1 MVPSVVNVGR
11 AIPRRT
17 WLGGKIS
24 PNSASSADDVESV
37 KGWSILVRFGD
48 LPSCESSGSRV
59 RVEAD
64 SVDIRTITFRCL
76 DLDKPLRFYHVT
88 GNSKMSSH
96 RKSYGQRAA
105 DHSNPAAQLLL
116 HTIERKKSNLAV
128 SVDLTKSS
136 DFLKVINAVGP
147 YVCLIKARKADRF
160 IPPDANSLQCL
171 HLFDLQ
177 THIDILEDFTL
188 DVIERLK
195 LLSAKHD
202 FVVFEDRKF
211 ADIGAPHF
219 PTLHHFIQGS

>member
-1 MVPSVVNVGR
+1 
-11 AIPRRT
+11 
-17 WLGGKIS
+17 
-24 PNSASSADDVESV
+24 
-37 KGWSILVRFGD
+37 
-48 LPSCESSGSRV
+48 
-59 RVEAD
+59 
-64 SVDIRTITFRCL
+64 
-76 DLDKPLRFYHVT
+76 
-88 GNSKMSSH
+88 MSSH

-136 DFLKVINAVGP
+136 DFLKVIDVVGP

-160 IPPDANSLQCL
+160 NSPDANSIQCL
-171 HLFDLQ
+171 HLFELQ

-211 ADIGAPHF
+211 ADIGVSHF
-219 PTLHHFIQGS
+219 PMPYHFIQGR

>member
-1 MVPSVVNVGR
+1 
-11 AIPRRT
+11 
-17 WLGGKIS
+17 
-24 PNSASSADDVESV
+24 
-37 KGWSILVRFGD
+37 
-48 LPSCESSGSRV
+48 
-59 RVEAD
+59 
-64 SVDIRTITFRCL
+64 
-76 DLDKPLRFYHVT
+76 
-88 GNSKMSSH
+88 MSSH
-96 RKSYGQRAA
+96 QKSYGQRAA

-136 DFLKVINAVGP
+136 DFLKVIDVVGP

-160 IPPDANSLQCL
+160 NPSDANSL
-171 HLFDLQ
+171 HLFELQ

-211 ADIGAPHF
+211 ADIGVSHF
-219 PTLHHFIQGS
+219 PIPHHLIQGR